1 MTDHT
6 TEEKID
12 RAVLVGLNAGCL
24 SREENA
30 SESSMEELSALLE
43 TAGGVC
49 VGTVLQNKDTP
60 DSRTFIGEGKVA
72 EVKELVQGTGATMVI
87 FDNALSPSQQRQA
100 SCKRLQ
106 K

>member
-6 TEEKID
+6 EDKID

-30 SESSMEELSALLE
+30 SEASMEELAALLE

-49 VGTVLQNKDTP
+49 VGTVLPHLYRRGKGG
-60 DSRTFIGEGKVA
+60 RGEGA
-72 EVKELVQGTGATMVI
+72 GPGDRRHHGHL
-87 FDNALSPSQQRQA
+87 
-100 SCKRLQ
+100 
-106 K
+106 